1 MHPISIVNKLNS
13 IRMGSIKAVNNKG
26 NNAPSTAGFP
36 KAVKNTKSSNKSSV
50 PTPPYKKGGSVK
62 KGKMC

>member
-1 MHPISIVNKLNS
+1 
-13 IRMGSIKAVNNKG
+13 MGSIKSVANKK
-26 NNAPSTAGFP
+26 NTPPNTSGFP

-50 PTPPYKKGGSVK
+50 PTPPYKSGGK

>member
-1 MHPISIVNKLNS
+1 
-13 IRMGSIKAVNNKG
+13 MGSIKAVNNKG